1 VIDHDLFSNQVRRMC
16 ASGGARGGQIR
27 RGGVVKHLN

>member
-1 VIDHDLFSNQVRRMC
+1 MIYSVVQVRCMC
-16 ASGGARGGQIR
+16 GSGGAGGQIR

>member
-1 VIDHDLFSNQVRRMC
+1 MIDHDLSSNQVRWMC
-16 ASGGARGGQIR
+16 GSGGGGQIR